1 MKTLMLFMENIN
13 RSSNCHGCTRGN
25 WTIAIANKL
34 FGRELEAHV
43 IKKRHKQEVVWQSH
57 TLISLL
63 QQQMRVSFITACKKV
78 YVPVCTEYIN
88 IARPVEICILYFLWE
103 MEQQKCGRKRN
114 VNKKVAECNSFP
126 ELTRL
131 HISTSYLQ
139 LLVDFD
145 RVPRKFQLLALVQL
159 KVQHSQGRV
168 PIPVQSQCCKVPKK
182 T

>member
-1 MKTLMLFMENIN
+1 
-13 RSSNCHGCTRGN
+13 
-25 WTIAIANKL
+25 L

-43 IKKRHKQEVVWQSH
+43 IKKSHKQEVVWQSH

-168 PIPVQSQCCKVPKK
+168 PIPVQSQYCKVPKK

>member
-88 IARPVEICILYFLWE
+88 IARPVETCILIFVGNGATD
-103 MEQQKCGRKRN
+103 MGGKRN
-114 VNKKVAECNSFP
+114 VNKKNCRMQFFHGTYSTTHFNP
-126 ELTRL
+126 
-131 HISTSYLQ
+131 ISTTACR
-139 LLVDFD
+139 F
-145 RVPRKFQLLALVQL
+145 
-159 KVQHSQGRV
+159 
-168 PIPVQSQCCKVPKK
+168 
-182 T
+182 

>member
-1 MKTLMLFMENIN
+1 
-13 RSSNCHGCTRGN
+13 
-25 WTIAIANKL
+25 
-34 FGRELEAHV
+34 
-43 IKKRHKQEVVWQSH
+43 
-57 TLISLL
+57 
-63 QQQMRVSFITACKKV
+63 MRVSFITACKKV

-145 RVPRKFQLLALVQL
+145 SPQKISITSAGAVKSSAQPGTGSYSRAVTVLQGTQKNIKRRIGKRRTLRDDAPALGL
-159 KVQHSQGRV
+159 WRNRR
-168 PIPVQSQCCKVPKK
+168 PEAR
-182 T
+182 